1 MNTPIVG
8 GFVGG
13 RTYSTSK
20 VMRSS
25 RFFAAPPPPAAAPK
39 SELEGLGLVKSV
51 VINEFEPIEGS
62 IPFEVMVDG
71 KQLWFGMG
79 DDRVDGL
86 LRAMMA
92 ITGQEPEAPDN

>member
-1 MNTPIVG
+1 MNTPITG
-8 GFVGG
+8 GSIGG
-13 RTYSTSK
+13 RTYSTGK

-25 RFFAAPPPPAAAPK
+25 RFFAAPRPPAAAPK
-39 SELEGLGLVKSV
+39 SELEGLGLVKSI

-71 KQLWFGMG
+71 KQVWLGMG

-92 ITGQEPEAPDN
+92 IAGQEPEAPDN

>member
-1 MNTPIVG
+1 MNTPVTG
-8 GFVGG
+8 GFIRG
-13 RTYSTSK
+13 RTYSAGN

-25 RFFAAPPPPAAAPK
+25 RFFAAPSLPAAAPK
-39 SELEGLGLVKSV
+39 SDLAGLGLVKSV
-51 VINEFEPIEGS
+51 AINEFEPVEGS

-71 KQLWFGMG
+71 KQVWLGMG

-92 ITGQEPEAPDN
+92 ITGQEPEVPDN